1 MQLGSQ
7 IAVYW
12 LSMESWHISHM
23 IFIFALKRANMVFH
37 IAYGLE

>member
-12 LSMESWHISHM
+12 LCVKSWHISHM
-23 IFIFALKRANMVFH
+23 IFIFALKRANVLFH
-37 IAYGLE
+37 LAYALQ